1 MFMKK
6 IIFISFLSFLLI
18 PAIAR
23 ADCRTDGCAA
33 KEICEINSSGDY
45 ACVNVMTGDYGIGS
59 DSTFSDIDIN
69 KSNDLKGT
77 IANIINIVLGF
88 LGIIAVILILAG
100 GFKWM
105 TAAGNEDQISSAK
118 QMIIQATIGLVIIF
132 AAWAIASFVITGLGN
147 ATA

>member
-1 MFMKK
+1 MLMKK
-6 IIFISFLSFLLI
+6 IIVISFLSFLLI

-23 ADCRTDGCAA
+23 ADCRTDGCET
-33 KEICEINSSGDY
+33 KEICEINSSGAY
-45 ACVNVMTGDYGIGS
+45 VCVNVITGKYWISS

-69 KSNDLKGT
+69 KSNDIKGT

-88 LGIIAVILILAG
+88 LGIIAVIIILAG

-105 TAAGNEDQISSAK
+105 TATGNEDQISSAK
-118 QMIIQATIGLVIIF
+118 QMIIQATIGLIIIF
-132 AAWAIASFVITGLGN
+132 VAWGIASFVISGLES